1 MKEPFPQSDNVYF
14 DPEFKRTREAR
25 QKKSEKRLK
34 IDKKRR
40 KYLEGSIID
49 NKIEPDEQKLGKD

>member
-14 DPEFKRTREAR
+14 NPEFKRIREAR
-25 QKKSEKRLK
+25 EKKAKKRLE

-40 KYLEGSIID
+40 KLLEGSIID
-49 NKIEPDEQKLGKD
+49 NKIAPDEQKLCKD